1 MKKHWY
7 YVIPF
12 VVFPITS
19 LLCIFLDSVEINFY
33 ICATCFVLPSLIIGN
48 LSPTSKMFDY
58 GIPAI
63 SVIAYNCCRFVCGF
77 LAKTDLETRFSV
89 YEAIEWVLVDTSLL
103 ISVLIAVTTFL
114 ASFKFIRI
122 TRATKKH

>member
-48 LSPTSKMFDY
+48 LSPTS
-58 GIPAI
+58 
-63 SVIAYNCCRFVCGF
+63 NCCRFVCGF